1 MRQAPVKKRVRGSE
15 RDGTKIKEKFLEQ
28 REEQIKAKPLVP
40 MNERQ
45 KEYMQLLAN
54 KPIIVATGLPGTSK
68 TYLSVATAADLYKV
82 GKINKIILTRPAISS
97 SASVGYTS
105 GDHSLKMTAWLGGAI
120 PVLKERLGAPMLEL
134 AITKGDIEFVPLETV
149 KGMSLNDAWLIVE
162 ESSDL
167 TKQEVI
173 KLVTRMGKNSK
184 LVLSGDIRQSELR
197 GTSGL
202 TWLTTFLQ
210 RHDHLSKNF
219 GHIDFN
225 STSDIVRSGAVRD
238 FIIGVLIDEESGYV

>member
-1 MRQAPVKKRVRGSE
+1 MRQVPVKKRVRGSE

-28 REEQIKAKPLVP
+28 REEAVKAKALVP

-45 KEYMQLLAN
+45 KEYMYLLAN
-54 KPIIVATGLPGTSK
+54 KPIVVATGLPGSSK
-68 TYLSVATAADLYKV
+68 TYLSVATAADLYKL

-134 AITKGDIEFVPLETV
+134 AIAKTDIEFVPLETV

-167 TKQEVI
+167 TKQEII

-197 GTSGL
+197 GSSGL
-202 TWLTTFLQ
+202 TWLTDFLQ

-238 FIIGVLIDEESGYV
+238 FIIGVLTDEENGI

>member
-1 MRQAPVKKRVRGSE
+1 MRQVPVKKRVRGSE

-28 REEQIKAKPLVP
+28 REEAVKAKALVP

-45 KEYMQLLAN
+45 KEYMYLLAN
-54 KPIIVATGLPGTSK
+54 KPVVVATGFAGSSK
-68 TYLSVATAADLYKV
+68 TYLSTATAADLYKL
-82 GKINKIILTRPAISS
+82 GKINKIIITRPAISS
-97 SASVGYTS
+97 SASVGYNS
-105 GDHSLKMTAWLGGAI
+105 GTHSEKMKAWLGGAI
-120 PVLKERLGAPMLEL
+120 PVLKERLVPNMLDL
-134 AITKGDIEFVPLETV
+134 AIAKGDIEFVPLETV
-149 KGMSLNDAWLIVE
+149 KGMSLNDTWLIVE

-197 GTSGL
+197 GSSGL
-202 TWLTTFLQ
+202 TWLTDFLQ

-238 FIIGVLIDEESGYV
+238 FIIGVLTDEENGM

>member
-1 MRQAPVKKRVRGSE
+1 MRQVPVKKRVRGSE

-28 REEQIKAKPLVP
+28 REEAVKAKALVP

-45 KEYMQLLAN
+45 KEYMYLLAN
-54 KPIIVATGLPGTSK
+54 KPIVVATGLPGSSK
-68 TYLSVATAADLYKV
+68 TYLSVATAADLYKL

-134 AITKGDIEFVPLETV
+134 AITKTDIEFVPLETV

-167 TKQEVI
+167 TKQEII

-197 GTSGL
+197 GSSGL
-202 TWLTTFLQ
+202 TWLTDFLQ

-238 FIIGVLIDEESGYV
+238 FIIGVLTDEENGL

>member
-1 MRQAPVKKRVRGSE
+1 MRQVPVKKRVRGSE

-28 REEQIKAKPLVP
+28 REEAVKAKALVP

-45 KEYMQLLAN
+45 KEYMYLLAN
-54 KPIIVATGLPGTSK
+54 KPVVVATGFAGSSK
-68 TYLSVATAADLYKV
+68 TYLSTATAADLYKL
-82 GKINKIILTRPAISS
+82 GKINKIIITRPAISS
-97 SASVGYTS
+97 SASVGYNS
-105 GDHSLKMTAWLGGAI
+105 GTHSEKMKAWLGGAI
-120 PVLKERLGAPMLEL
+120 PVLKERLGPTMLDL
-134 AITKGDIEFVPLETV
+134 AIAKGDIEFVPLETV
-149 KGMSLNDAWLIVE
+149 KGMSLNDTWLIVE

-197 GTSGL
+197 GSSGL
-202 TWLTTFLQ
+202 TWLTDFLQ

-238 FIIGVLIDEESGYV
+238 FIIGVLTDEENGV